1 MMHRYLARFNG
12 CSLFHF
18 LATTLSLLLLEGGV
32 LAQQPTSTVDGR
44 ISDAETGEVLAGA
57 MVAVQK
63 ANRSTITN
71 GGGWYTLKG
80 LPVGEVVVYF
90 EYIGYEPQ
98 TQTIT
103 LRAGEIQHLNI
114 KLQPSIQQVQEVLVT
129 SKSRARVMRE
139 QAMPIQ
145 VITTDQLAGTVSN
158 VSDVLN
164 RTMGITIRSQGGVGS
179 VSRISIRGLEGKRVG
194 FFIDGNP
201 MNEHTDFVSIND
213 VPLEMI
219 DRVEIYKGVVPPKLG
234 GSAMGGA
241 INIVLKEY
249 PPRYLDASYAYESY
263 NTHKGSLVVKRNLG
277 SSGILLGAG
286 GFYTHSDN
294 DYVMDSPIEKGLRIK
309 RNHDRFNGYGGGFSL
324 TANRWYFDKLK
335 LEVEGM
341 GNRKQEQG
349 ILYDIRKA
357 ERSSNMAIAHVE
369 LERNDF
375 LLSGL
380 DLDADLG
387 FSLIYNRLIDTAK
400 YRYTWQGRRMPGLHA
415 KGGELGVTPSNNL
428 LVKQVLVS
436 KINLNYIINPQHALN
451 LNSYHTT
458 FIGDPSDPLRV
469 GALGYP
475 AVFRQTGHNVTLG
488 LSHEWKSTNDR
499 FLNAITGKYYFY
511 GVDTRTS
518 DAISRKERPIHL
530 RKHYWGIGDAM
541 RYRVAPW
548 LIGKLSAAWE
558 VRTPAE
564 SEMLGD
570 GFLILPAA
578 DLNPERGVNANAG
591 LLFDWDLPSGIL
603 SVEVNGFYNHLW
615 DMIRLQQGF
624 VGTSYINHGEMR
636 TLGGEIEVKADA
648 TRWLYLYANATYQDL
663 RDTRKYIPKSKVK
676 NYTLGMRM
684 PNIPYFLANGGLEL
698 HREDLF
704 GLKNTNWRLFA
715 DGAFTEE
722 FFFDFEQSK
731 RQERRIPRQVHFD
744 LGAEIALFNNTLYL
758 SGKLSNITN
767 AKLLSEYNYP
777 LPGRTFSVKVRYV
790 FK

>member
-1 MMHRYLARFNG
+1 MHRYLARFNG

-32 LAQQPTSTVDGR
+32 LAQQPTSSVDGR
-44 ISDAETGEVLAGA
+44 VSDAETGEVLAGA

-80 LPVGEVVVYF
+80 LPAGEVVVYF

-98 TQTIT
+98 AQTIT
-103 LRAGEIQHLNI
+103 LKAGEIQHLNI

-324 TANRWYFDKLK
+324 TANR
-335 LEVEGM
+335 
-341 GNRKQEQG
+341 
-349 ILYDIRKA
+349 
-357 ERSSNMAIAHVE
+357 
-369 LERNDF
+369 
-375 LLSGL
+375 
-380 DLDADLG
+380 
-387 FSLIYNRLIDTAK
+387 
-400 YRYTWQGRRMPGLHA
+400 
-415 KGGELGVTPSNNL
+415 
-428 LVKQVLVS
+428 
-436 KINLNYIINPQHALN
+436 
-451 LNSYHTT
+451 
-458 FIGDPSDPLRV
+458 
-469 GALGYP
+469 
-475 AVFRQTGHNVTLG
+475 
-488 LSHEWKSTNDR
+488 
-499 FLNAITGKYYFY
+499 
-511 GVDTRTS
+511 
-518 DAISRKERPIHL
+518 
-530 RKHYWGIGDAM
+530 
-541 RYRVAPW
+541 
-548 LIGKLSAAWE
+548 
-558 VRTPAE
+558 
-564 SEMLGD
+564 
-570 GFLILPAA
+570 
-578 DLNPERGVNANAG
+578 
-591 LLFDWDLPSGIL
+591 
-603 SVEVNGFYNHLW
+603 
-615 DMIRLQQGF
+615 
-624 VGTSYINHGEMR
+624 
-636 TLGGEIEVKADA
+636 
-648 TRWLYLYANATYQDL
+648 
-663 RDTRKYIPKSKVK
+663 
-676 NYTLGMRM
+676 
-684 PNIPYFLANGGLEL
+684 
-698 HREDLF
+698 
-704 GLKNTNWRLFA
+704 
-715 DGAFTEE
+715 
-722 FFFDFEQSK
+722 
-731 RQERRIPRQVHFD
+731 
-744 LGAEIALFNNTLYL
+744 
-758 SGKLSNITN
+758 
-767 AKLLSEYNYP
+767 
-777 LPGRTFSVKVRYV
+777 
-790 FK
+790 